1 MYCLAQMITLRK
13 VAIFNRLFAISGFES
28 SGSIT
33 QLRKNKL
40 KTTTLSR
47 SGYKFASMNFSS
59 KLLENAVD
67 AFASLPGIG
76 RKTAL
81 RLALHLV
88 NQPPESSEDFADAI
102 VKMRKNIKDC
112 KVCHNLSDE
121 PVCEICSNKRRD
133 RSVVC
138 VVEGIRDVMAIEETQ
153 QFRGLYHVLGGIISP
168 IEGVGPNDLNIDS
181 LIGRVQGEE
190 VKELIMAI
198 SPSIEGDT
206 TIFFISKKLRDLK
219 LEVQVSTIARGV
231 SFGGELEYADGLT
244 LGRSIVSRVPYR
256 KDE

>member
-1 MYCLAQMITLRK
+1 M
-13 VAIFNRLFAISGFES
+13 
-28 SGSIT
+28 
-33 QLRKNKL
+33 

-47 SGYKFASMNFSS
+47 CGYKFASMNFSS

-81 RLALHLV
+81 RLVLHLV
-88 NQPPESSEDFADAI
+88 NQPPEASETFAEAI

-112 KVCHNLSDE
+112 KLCHNLSDE
-121 PVCEICSNKRRD
+121 PTCEICANNRRE

-181 LIGRVQGEE
+181 LISRVQEGEI
-190 VKELIMAI
+190 KELIMAI
-198 SPSIEGDT
+198 SPTIEGDT
-206 TIFFISKKLRDLK
+206 TIFYITKKLRDLDLK
-219 LEVQVSTIARGV
+219 VQVSTIARGV
-231 SFGGELEYADGLT
+231 SFGGELEYADELT
-244 LGRSIVSRVPYR
+244 LGRSIVSRIPYR
-256 KDE
+256 KDD